1 MLITMK
7 NTSFR
12 AFVLAQAA
20 TIAEQMS
27 DNIRVIEESK
37 NQINRL
43 LSKLPAEYR
52 PNMSDVIVGADQAIS
67 EARQRL
73 DRYQSLIA

>member
-1 MLITMK
+1 MK
-7 NTSFR
+7 STSFR

-37 NQINRL
+37 NQINSL

-52 PNMSDVIVGADQAIS
+52 PDMSDVIVGADQAIS
-67 EARQRL
+67 ETRQRL
-73 DRYQSLIA
+73 DRHQSLIA

>member
-1 MLITMK
+1 MK

-12 AFVLAQAA
+12 ALVLAQAA

-43 LSKLPAEYR
+43 LSKLPTEYR
-52 PNMSDVIVGADQAIS
+52 PDMNAVMSSADQVVF

>member
-1 MLITMK
+1 MK
-7 NTSFR
+7 STSFR

-20 TIAEQMS
+20 TITEQMS

-37 NQINRL
+37 NQINSL

-52 PNMSDVIVGADQAIS
+52 PDMSDVIVGADQAIS

>member
-1 MLITMK
+1 MK

-52 PNMSDVIVGADQAIS
+52 PDMSDVIVGADQAIS

>member
-1 MLITMK
+1 MK
-7 NTSFR
+7 STSFR

-37 NQINRL
+37 NQINSL
-43 LSKLPAEYR
+43 LSKLPAD
-52 PNMSDVIVGADQAIS
+52 MSDVIVGADQAIS

>member
-1 MLITMK
+1 MK
-7 NTSFR
+7 STSFR
-12 AFVLAQAA
+12 AFVLTQAA

-52 PNMSDVIVGADQAIS
+52 PDMSDVIVGADQAIS

>member
-1 MLITMK
+1 MK

>member
-1 MLITMK
+1 MK

-37 NQINRL
+37 NQINNRL

-52 PNMSDVIVGADQAIS
+52 PDMNAVMSSADQVVF

>member
-52 PNMSDVIVGADQAIS
+52 PNMSDVIAGADQAIS

>member
-1 MLITMK
+1 MK
-7 NTSFR
+7 STSFR
-12 AFVLAQAA
+12 AFVLAQVA

-52 PNMSDVIVGADQAIS
+52 PDMSDVIVGADQAIS

>member
-1 MLITMK
+1 MK
-7 NTSFR
+7 STSFR

>member
-1 MLITMK
+1 MSITMK
-7 NTSFR
+7 STSFR

-37 NQINRL
+37 NQINSL

-52 PNMSDVIVGADQAIS
+52 PDMSDVIVGADQAIS

>member
-1 MLITMK
+1 MK

-52 PNMSDVIVGADQAIS
+52 PNMSDVIAGADQTIS

>member
-1 MLITMK
+1 MK

-52 PNMSDVIVGADQAIS
+52 PNMSDVIAGADQAIS

>member
-1 MLITMK
+1 MK
-7 NTSFR
+7 STSFR

-52 PNMSDVIVGADQAIS
+52 PDMSAVMSSADQEVF

>member
-1 MLITMK
+1 ME

-52 PNMSDVIVGADQAIS
+52 PDMNAVMSSADQVVF

>member
-1 MLITMK
+1 MK
-7 NTSFR
+7 STSFR
-12 AFVLAQAA
+12 AFVLALAS

-37 NQINRL
+37 NQINSL

-52 PNMSDVIVGADQAIS
+52 PDMSDVIVGADQAIS

>member
-1 MLITMK
+1 MK

-12 AFVLAQAA
+12 VFVLAQAA

-43 LSKLPAEYR
+43 LSKLPPEYR

>member
-1 MLITMK
+1 MK

-67 EARQRL
+67 EACQRL